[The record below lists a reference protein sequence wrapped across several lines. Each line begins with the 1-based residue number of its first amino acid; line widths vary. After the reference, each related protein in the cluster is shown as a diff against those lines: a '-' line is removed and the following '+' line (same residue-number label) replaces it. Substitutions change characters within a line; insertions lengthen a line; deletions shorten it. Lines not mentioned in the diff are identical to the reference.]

1 VAVFG
6 TSSPPSSGRSK
17 SVTAGCAAR
26 PPAGHWRRT
35 RCRSCGSP
43 IYSHRVGKPELVRIR
58 VGTID
63 EPLNVRPV
71 ASYYTGSKCNWWEI
85 HDALPRFE
93 AE

>member
-1 VAVFG
+1 M
-6 TSSPPSSGRSK
+6 
-17 SVTAGCAAR
+17 
-26 PPAGHWRRT
+26 
-35 RCRSCGSP
+35 
-43 IYSHRVGKPELVRIR
+43 GKPELVRIR

-93 AE
+93 AD